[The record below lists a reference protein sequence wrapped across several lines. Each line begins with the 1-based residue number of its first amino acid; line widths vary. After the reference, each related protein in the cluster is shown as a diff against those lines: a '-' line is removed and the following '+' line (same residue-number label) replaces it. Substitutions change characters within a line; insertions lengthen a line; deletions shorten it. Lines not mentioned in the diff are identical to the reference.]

1 MCFRVSKILKCSA
14 GLYVRN
20 RQKRHIVKQFDK
32 EITMELISKKLFD
45 KPQRKIKI
53 MQFGEGNFLRAFVEW
68 IIQDLNDK
76 GAISSDV
83 VLVQPM
89 PFGRVKELAEQDGLY
104 TLRLEG
110 IDGGKKVKNS
120 QVINVVGDC
129 VNPFAEYEKFLA
141 YGESEDLEVII
152 SNTTEAGIA
161 VDPTDTDFSVCP
173 KSYPGKLL
181 ALLKRRYD
189 KFKGA
194 KDKGLAIIPCELI
207 DNNGDELYRC
217 LTELAKINKMD
228 RKFID
233 WMQNCNHFTS
243 TLVDRIV
250 PGYPRNE
257 IEEIQKET
265 GYIDNNVVKGEIFH
279 LWVLKKEAHVQ
290 KVLPAD
296 STGLN
301 VIFADDIKPYKQR
314 KVKILN
320 GSHTAMVPVAYL
332 CGIDTVGEAVNDPVI
347 GKFVREFVF
356 EEVNP
361 TIDLPQDQM
370 TAFANSVIERY
381 QNPFIRHELMSI
393 ALNSTTKFKTRL
405 LPTLLDYVKIKGE
418 LPKRLVFA
426 FAALVT
432 FHKGKRGDENIKLA
446 DDPQYLAKWKELW
459 DGFDG
464 DYNKLAKE
472 VLGWVEAWDMDMNT
486 IHPDLCSKVATYL
499 YAMNT
504 KGMSAA
510 LECFIGG
517 CDGSCKR

>member
-1 MCFRVSKILKCSA
+1 
-14 GLYVRN
+14 
-20 RQKRHIVKQFDK
+20 
-32 EITMELISKKLFD
+32 MELLNKKIHS

-76 GAISSDV
+76 GAIDAGV
-83 VLVQPM
+83 TVVQPM
-89 PFGRVKELAEQDGLY
+89 PFGRVAELAAQDGLY

-110 IDGGKKVKNS
+110 IDGGKKVKQS
-120 QVINVVGDC
+120 RIIDVIGDC
-129 VNPFAEYEKFLA
+129 VNPFTEYERFLS

-161 VDPTDTDFSVCP
+161 VDATDTDFTKCP
-173 KSYPGKLL
+173 KSFPGKLL

-189 KFKGA
+189 KFNG
-194 KDKGLAIIPCELI
+194 DPEKGLAIIPCELI
-207 DNNGDELYRC
+207 DDNGDELYRC
-217 LTELAKINKMD
+217 LTELAKINKLD
-228 RKFID
+228 AKFIS

-250 PGYPRNE
+250 PGYPKNE

-279 LWVLKKEAHVQ
+279 LWVLKKEPRVQ
-290 KVLPAD
+290 KALSAD

-301 VIFADDIKPYKQR
+301 VIFADDIHPYKQR

-332 CGIDTVGEAVNDPVI
+332 CGIDTVGEAVNDKVI
-347 GKFVREFVF
+347 GKFVRDFVF

-393 ALNSTTKFKTRL
+393 ALNSTTKFRTRI
-405 LPTLLDYVKIKGE
+405 LPTLLDYVRIKGE
-418 LPKRLVFA
+418 LPKRVLFA
-426 FAALVT
+426 FAALVQ
-432 FHKGKRGDENIKLA
+432 FHKGKRGSEDIALKDDAELLAHWKKIWEEFNGDYRKLA
-446 DDPQYLAKWKELW
+446 HDALAWTQ
-459 DGFDG
+459 
-464 DYNKLAKE
+464 
-472 VLGWVEAWDMDMNT
+472 AWGIDMNG
-486 IHPDLCSKVATYL
+486 IHPDICDEVAKYL
-499 YAMNT
+499 SAIDK
-504 KGMSAA
+504 KGMRAA
-510 LECFIGG
+510 VECFVGG
-517 CDGSCKR
+517 CKGSCLEK

>member
-1 MCFRVSKILKCSA
+1 
-14 GLYVRN
+14 
-20 RQKRHIVKQFDK
+20 
-32 EITMELISKKLFD
+32 MELISKKIV
-45 KPQRKIKI
+45 KNVPERKVKI

-68 IIQDLNDK
+68 ILQDLNDK
-76 GAISSDV
+76 GAINANV
-83 VLVQPM
+83 ALVQPM
-89 PFGRVKELAEQDGLY
+89 PSGRVKELADQDGLY

-110 IDGGKKVKNS
+110 IDGGKKVKKS
-120 QVINVVGDC
+120 QIINVVGDC
-129 VNPFAEYEKFLA
+129 LNPFTEYERFLK
-141 YGESEDLEVII
+141 YGESEDLQIII

-189 KFKGA
+189 HFKG
-194 KDKGLAIIPCELI
+194 DETKGLAIIPCELI

-217 LTELAKINKMD
+217 LTELAEINKMD
-228 RKFID
+228 KKFVK
-233 WMQNCNHFTS
+233 WLHNANHFTS

-265 GYIDNNVVKGEIFH
+265 GYIDHNVVKGEIFH
-279 LWVLKKEAHVQ
+279 LWVLKKEPYVQ

-347 GKFVREFVF
+347 GKYVRDFVF

-361 TIDLPQDQM
+361 TINLPQDQM

-405 LPTLLDYVKIKGE
+405 LPTLTDYVKIKGT
-418 LPKRLVFA
+418 LPKHLLFS
-426 FAALVT
+426 FAAIIA
-432 FHKGKRGDENIKLA
+432 FHKGKRGDEEIALK
-446 DDPQYLAKWKELW
+446 DDPAYLAKWKELW
-459 DGFDG
+459 ADFNG
-464 DYNKLAKE
+464 DYAKLAHDALAWK
-472 VLGWVEAWDMDMNT
+472 EAWDTDMNA
-486 IHPDLCSKVATYL
+486 IHPEICATVAKYL
-499 YAMNT
+499 EAIET
-504 KGMSAA
+504 KGMRKAV
-510 LECFIGG
+510 EEFVNG
-517 CDGSCKR
+517 

>member
-1 MCFRVSKILKCSA
+1 MEKI
-14 GLYVRN
+14 
-20 RQKRHIVKQFDK
+20 
-32 EITMELISKKLFD
+32 MELINKNLFE
-45 KPQRKIKI
+45 KPNRKIKI
-53 MQFGEGNFLRAFVEW
+53 MQFGEGNFLRAFVDW
-68 IIQDLNDK
+68 IIQDLNDN
-76 GAISSDV
+76 GAINSDV

-89 PFGRVKELAEQDGLY
+89 PFGRVRELAAQDGLY

-110 IDGGKKVKNS
+110 IDGGREVRKS

-129 VNPFAEYEKFLA
+129 VDPFEEYEKFLS
-141 YGESEDLEVII
+141 YGESEDLQVII

-161 VDPTDTDFSVCP
+161 VDPSDTDFTVCP

-189 KFKGA
+189 HFKGD
-194 KDKGLAIIPCELI
+194 KEKGLAIIPCELI

-228 RKFID
+228 EKFIK
-233 WMQNCNHFTS
+233 WMQTANHFTS

-250 PGYPRNE
+250 PGYPKNE
-257 IEEIQKET
+257 IEEIRKET

-279 LWVLKKEAHVQ
+279 LWVLKKEPFVQ
-290 KVLPAD
+290 KVFPAD

-332 CGIDTVGEAVNDPVI
+332 SGIDTVGEAVNDPVI
-347 GKFVREFVF
+347 GKFVHDFIF

-361 TIDLPQDQM
+361 TIDLPADQM

-381 QNPFIRHELMSI
+381 KNPYIRHELMSI

-405 LPTLLDYVKIKGE
+405 LPTLTDYVKIKGK
-418 LPKRLVFA
+418 LPERLLFA
-426 FAALVT
+426 FAALVV
-432 FHKGKRGDENIKLA
+432 FHKGKRGEEDIKLA
-446 DDPQYLAKWKELW
+446 DDPAYLGKWAKLW
-459 DGFDG
+459 NTFGG
-464 DYNKLAKE
+464 DYKKLAHDA
-472 VLGWVEAWDMDMNT
+472 LGWVEAWDTDMNE
-486 IHPDLCSKVATYL
+486 IHPDITEKVAHYL
-499 YAMNT
+499 KEIET
-504 KGMSAA
+504 KGMKKAVGDLVNA
-510 LECFIGG
+510 
-517 CDGSCKR
+517 